1 MTCKNSSNQHQERN
15 LKRAIDFLPFAF
27 MLHNIEE
34 AISMEDWIR
43 KSPLSISYCVT
54 TKQFVIAVTLFT
66 ALGFMAVF
74 VKSLYKNEER
84 FLLLITGFSGM
95 LLLNVFFPHLI
106 TAVALKMYVPGV
118 ITALLIILPLTIYIL
133 WHIYKTSKL
142 SMKTMVFTI
151 IGGGVFGIVLAYL
164 FLSIGKLN

>member
-1 MTCKNSSNQHQERN
+1 MTFKIHQISIAEKKLN
-15 LKRAIDFLPFAF
+15 KAIAFLPFAF

-34 AISMEDWIR
+34 AISMEVWIR
-43 KSPLSISYCVT
+43 KNHLSILYFVT
-54 TKQFVIAVTLFT
+54 TKQFVVAATLFT

-106 TAVALKMYVPGV
+106 AALALKIYVPGV
-118 ITALLIILPLTIYIL
+118 ITALFINLPLSIYIL
-133 WHIYKTSKL
+133 SHIRATSKL

-151 IGGGVFGIVLAYL
+151 IGGGLFGIVLACL
-164 FLSIGKLN
+164 FMLIGKLF